1 MIVIAGFC
9 YALYFTIL
17 GYAVRASY
25 NLINKTHLFIEK
37 KTDFIAHAFF
47 LGIFV
52 HVVIFNIFQIMKL
65 SNDSVLVICGVIL
78 VSSLSLI
85 TWHTLKLGVQTNK
98 IRPTKQNIWFICLTI
113 LGSSAIYWNSGNLP
127 NIAWDSWM
135 VWVGK
140 ADQWISHGLSVHIKQ
155 FDAWSHDSESIYN
168 AAAHYPDGLS
178 LIYFLP
184 KLISVNNNGTA
195 SIIYLFAFVM
205 ISLLLVSRLDQK
217 GTPIYLQLLFIVALY
232 TTPLINN
239 HLMIQ
244 GYADIW
250 MAMYIV
256 LIMLTFM
263 DYHEQRDLGVG
274 ITLMAYLLML
284 PMLKTEGWV
293 WLLLFICAHT
303 IVAIVNHKHKFKL
316 LASVLLLIGLIVILG
331 GVHLQLPFG
340 NLVIDANKIEF
351 FNLINTQIK
360 YTDINDYLLTG
371 FFWQMNWSFLW
382 LGLPFLLISFVSNQ
396 HNKASQIS
404 HVFFI
409 LALTCFMFL
418 FYFTEASQ
426 WAEDLTALNRIVLQL
441 TLCYLFLLFRTLTTL
456 RGVRR
461 TE

>member
-1 MIVIAGFC
+1 M
-9 YALYFTIL
+9 
-17 GYAVRASY
+17 
-25 NLINKTHLFIEK
+25 
-37 KTDFIAHAFF
+37 
-47 LGIFV
+47 
-52 HVVIFNIFQIMKL
+52 
-65 SNDSVLVICGVIL
+65 
-78 VSSLSLI
+78 
-85 TWHTLKLGVQTNK
+85 
-98 IRPTKQNIWFICLTI
+98 
-113 LGSSAIYWNSGNLP
+113 
-127 NIAWDSWM
+127 
-135 VWVGK
+135 
-140 ADQWISHGLSVHIKQ
+140 
-155 FDAWSHDSESIYN
+155 
-168 AAAHYPDGLS
+168 
-178 LIYFLP
+178 
-184 KLISVNNNGTA
+184 
-195 SIIYLFAFVM
+195 
-205 ISLLLVSRLDQK
+205 
-217 GTPIYLQLLFIVALY
+217 
-232 TTPLINN
+232 
-239 HLMIQ
+239 
-244 GYADIW
+244 
-250 MAMYIV
+250 
-256 LIMLTFM
+256 
-263 DYHEQRDLGVG
+263 
-274 ITLMAYLLML
+274 
-284 PMLKTEGWV
+284 
-293 WLLLFICAHT
+293 LFICAHT